1 MQNTI
6 SSQEK
11 SLEIAAKLSTLGE
24 LAGSLGHEIAT
35 PLTVISNSASKVKK
49 HIGAMSL
56 ETPQRTDINKHFE
69 KIERM
74 VGRVEQIIKSIK
86 NQVHSSD
93 KELPVPVSVKEV
105 ISEVIV
111 LTQSKAVKH
120 GVEILVEPIDEKL
133 QVMATEPE
141 LVQVLTNLVSNGI
154 DAIRDS
160 NKIRSNS
167 DLLAVE
173 VKSWIKIHAKEN
185 SDNLN
190 ELSII
195 VADSGSGV
203 PAELQAKIFDSL
215 FTTKKSG
222 EGTGLGLSISKRLVK
237 KHGGTLSLL
246 PNNPGAQFEV
256 RLKKAA

>member
-1 MQNTI
+1 M
-6 SSQEK
+6 
-11 SLEIAAKLSTLGE
+11 AATFQYAEYDQLSG
-24 LAGSLGHEIAT
+24 
-35 PLTVISNSASKVKK
+35 KV
-49 HIGAMSL
+49 
-56 ETPQRTDINKHFE
+56 F
-69 KIERM
+69 
-74 VGRVEQIIKSIK
+74 KSIK

-120 GVEILVEPIDEKL
+120 GVEIQVEPIDEKI

-160 NKIRSNS
+160 NRKRSNTDS
-167 DLLAVE
+167 PANNIM
-173 VKSWIKIHAKEN
+173 SWIKIHAKEN
-185 SDNLN
+185 GDDSK

-195 VADSGSGV
+195 VADSGTGV

-222 EGTGLGLSISKRLVK
+222 EGTGLGLSISKRLVQ